1 MDSTADREALRS
13 VSRAA
18 FGQSHRLELMLEIA
32 NLEDGIFTMTQVSK
46 ALDVTMSSLQN
57 ARDALLQLGLISR
70 LPLTDSRFHYLV
82 RNDSS
87 AWAWARELA
96 ARGNVLSEDRGV
108 VTVTGR
114 G

>member
-1 MDSTADREALRS
+1 MEQRADREALRR

-32 NLEDGIFTMTQVSK
+32 NLEDGIFTMTQVSRS
-46 ALDVTMSSLQN
+46 LDVTMSSLQN
-57 ARDALLQLGLISR
+57 ARDSLLELGLISR
-70 LPLTDSRFHYLV
+70 LPLTDSRFHYLM

-96 ARGNVLSEDRGV
+96 TQTG
-108 VTVTGR
+108 TVSHVEAG
-114 G
+114 